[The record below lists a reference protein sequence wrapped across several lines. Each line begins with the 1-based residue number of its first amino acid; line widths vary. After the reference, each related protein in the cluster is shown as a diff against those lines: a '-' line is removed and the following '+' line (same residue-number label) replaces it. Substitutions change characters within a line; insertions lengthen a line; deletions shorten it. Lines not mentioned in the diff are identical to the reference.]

1 MVDLMKGGAK
11 VKILSKNKSRDVPH
25 ADYKDIE
32 QGEAETRKIN
42 DQNTERNWTHRFH
55 DCLYCPLRSIPLQ
68 DGVTF
73 LHQTRQ
79 VLVVY
84 NNKV

>member
-32 QGEAETRKIN
+32 
-42 DQNTERNWTHRFH
+42 
-55 DCLYCPLRSIPLQ
+55 
-68 DGVTF
+68 
-73 LHQTRQ
+73 
-79 VLVVY
+79 
-84 NNKV
+84 